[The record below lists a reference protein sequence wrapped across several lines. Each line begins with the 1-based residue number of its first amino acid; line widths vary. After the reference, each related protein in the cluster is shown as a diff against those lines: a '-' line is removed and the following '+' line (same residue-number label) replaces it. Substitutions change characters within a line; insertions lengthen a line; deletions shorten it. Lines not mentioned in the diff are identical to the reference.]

1 MSTEITTKWCPLTEQ
16 SDETRLIGWHG
27 RSGRVVESIHTRMT
41 WDCGE
46 VLNQP
51 QGTLSVWV
59 LPLETLNTQVPPGHI
74 MQREPDA
81 VYWPILTDSLDPM
94 KQGSGNFAIFWDG
107 GWYPQLRVQF
117 FKGHL
122 YGTPEPAQ
130 KPIALAGHF
139 TFRAMCW
146 YQITIT
152 WDDSRNWLGLYVN
165 GVLVGT
171 QNRHHKLTRANCGE
185 QLLLGCPGMCMGE
198 IRAIS
203 GCLDKAAVARL
214 YVEAQTREY
223 PEIDA
228 EIQHT
233 FSGNDSRPLDWRPGG
248 GWRSLYANS
257 LKGNSVLKDFYLQGM
272 AEAVEETAEGIC
284 VRTRLQRSRPEKDTV
299 GELGG
304 IHEDKDQVYL
314 WLLPV
319 IDGDVAVEFEFM
331 PMKENGLSM
340 VILQAAGMHGEA
352 FMEDWPR
359 RTNGWMNTVYGENVR
374 NYHWEY
380 FREMDDCRNDVAS
393 HVLVKN
399 PWLWPLHYQCQ
410 SKVLEQHTWHKLQFV
425 QEGAR
430 LRGAINGQQVID
442 CIDTDTTGHGPIYRG
457 GNIGIRCMWKSAFLF
472 RNLKVWQRSRF
483 EAVQ

>member
-1 MSTEITTKWCPLTEQ
+1 MSTGIAAKWDPELFTPEG
-16 SDETRLIGWHG
+16 TRLINWQG
-27 RSGRVVESIHTRMT
+27 RSGRLVESIHVRQTFE
-41 WDCGE
+41 CGDA
-46 VLNQP
+46 LNHAK
-51 QGTLSVWV
+51 GTLSVWV
-59 LPLETLNTQVPPGHI
+59 LPMETLNTQVPPAHI
-74 MQREPDA
+74 TQRESDA
-81 VYWPILTDSLDPM
+81 VYWPILTDSAEPL
-94 KQGSGNFAIFWDG
+94 KQGSGNFALFWDG

-122 YGTPEPAQ
+122 YGTPEPVQ

-152 WDDSRNWLGLYVN
+152 WDDSRDWLGLYVN
-165 GVLVGT
+165 GFLVGT
-171 QNRHHKLTRANCGE
+171 QNRLHTLQRTPCG
-185 QLLLGCPGMCMGE
+185 QRLAMGCPGLGIGE
-198 IRAIS
+198 ILFEADCAD
-203 GCLDKAAVARL
+203 GAEVLNGYTEAR
-214 YVEAQTREY
+214 TRENT
-223 PEIDA
+223 EIDA
-228 EIQHT
+228 EIGRT
-233 FSGNDSRPLDWRPGG
+233 FAGKDAKQLNWRPEG
-248 GWRSLYANS
+248 GWRPFYRSS
-257 LKGNSVLKDFYLQGM
+257 LKGRTVLKDFYLQGM
-272 AEAVEETAEGIC
+272 AEAVEETAEGLS

-304 IHEDKDQVYL
+304 LHEDRDQVYL

-319 IDGDVAVEFEFM
+319 VEGDVAVEFEFM

-359 RTNGWMNTVYGENVR
+359 RSNGWMNTVYGENVR

-410 SKVLEQHTWHKLQFV
+410 DRLLEQNRWHKLQFV
-425 QEGAR
+425 QEGPL

-457 GNIGIRCMWKSAFLF
+457 GNVGIRCMWKSAFLF
-472 RNLKVWQRSRF
+472 RNLKIWQRSRLDAA
-483 EAVQ
+483 E